1 MRKLVIAAVAVAV
14 LGAGAY
20 AGVDHFA
27 NNKVK
32 ERAEIFAQQMR
43 RQVKSFTYA
52 DARAHTLSQ
61 SIELTGVFVETRK
74 GEKLRIDSVVVRDFE
89 WRLKGTPHYADLHF
103 KGVEFSTPDGKIADP
118 MKRFG
123 LDGKKSDH
131 SLSYKYDE
139 QARTLELKE
148 YKVEAKDFGT
158 LIFRVKFGNV
168 PQDVADRALRNPGD
182 LATAFSAAASVSLAY
197 ASLSIRDQ
205 GGVDRTIR
213 HLAAH
218 NKLPEAEM
226 RKRILDGLEAEK
238 RRVVFPVQG
247 RIVEALAALVRKP
260 GGEIGLSA
268 EPQPPLAFMEAA
280 TAFMANPLSLERR
293 LNLQVLSR

>member
-1 MRKLVIAAVAVAV
+1 MRKLVIGIVALGV

-27 NNKVK
+27 NSKVK

-43 RQVKSFTYA
+43 RQMRTFTYSE
-52 DARAHTLSQ
+52 ARVRTLSQ
-61 SIELTGVFVETRK
+61 SIELTDVFMETKK

-89 WRLKGTPHYADLHF
+89 WRLKGTPRHADLVF
-103 KGVEFSTPDGKIADP
+103 KGVEFSTPDGKIAGP

-123 LDGKKSDH
+123 LDGRKSDH
-131 SLSYKYDE
+131 SLSYRYDE
-139 QARTLELKE
+139 QDRTLELKE
-148 YKVEAKDFGT
+148 YKIEAKDFGT

-168 PQDVADRALRNPGD
+168 PQDVADRALRNPAD
-182 LATAFSAAASVSLAY
+182 LSTAFSAAASVSLAY
-197 ASLSIRDQ
+197 ASLSIRDR

-213 HLAAH
+213 HMAAH
-218 NKLPEAEM
+218 NNLSEAEM
-226 RKRILDGLEAEK
+226 KKRILESLEAEK

-260 GGEIGLSA
+260 GGEIGVSA
-268 EPQPPLAFMEAA
+268 EPQPPLALMEAA
-280 TAFMANPLSLERR
+280 TSFMASPLSLERR
-293 LNLQVLSR
+293 LNLSVLSR